1 SLLRNGCHVRLVTV
15 LGLSFKENV
24 PDIRNSKSIDIVR
37 ELQSFGVTVQAHDP
51 LAYADD
57 VQQEY
62 AIPLVADSELAPADA
77 IILAVPHEH
86 YLKGGW
92 PWMTRLLRDG
102 RGLLMDLKAKLDRNA
117 KPEGIELW
125 RL

>member
-1 SLLRNGCHVRLVTV
+1 V

-37 ELQSFGVTVQAHDP
+37 ELQSFGVRVQAHDP

-62 AIPLVADSELAPADA
+62 AIPLVADSELTPADA
-77 IILAVPHEH
+77 VILAVPHEH

-102 RGLLMDLKAKLDRNA
+102 RGLLMDLKAKLDRSA